1 MSAWD
6 TAPAIRSSAA
16 MPKKFHAP
24 KPPAE
29 TIAPLKGRGSVVNM
43 DHRFAGWDRAPVDDG
58 WRSGYEEEP
67 EPLKTIVVE
76 ERAKSILT
84 HNDSPDIFFSQSINP
99 YRGCEHGC
107 VYCFARPTHSYLNL
121 SPGLDFE
128 TRLFAKVN
136 APELLIEALSK
147 RSYRCENI
155 ALGVN
160 TDAYQPIEKE
170 YRITRRI
177 LEICSE
183 FNQPIGLITKSSLVE
198 RDIDILAPMAARN
211 LTYVT
216 LSVTTLDH
224 AVSRFMEPRTTAPR
238 RRIEAIRNLVQA
250 GIPVSVNVAP
260 VVPFLTDSELERI
273 LEAACDAGAH
283 AAGYLLLRLPWE
295 VKDIF
300 KTWLETHFPLKA
312 AHVMSRL
319 HAMRDGRDNDANFG
333 SRMVGSGIYAE
344 LLDQR
349 FNAACKRLGI
359 NEYGRRRMRGL
370 DVSQFRV
377 PTPQLGLF

>member
-1 MSAWD
+1 
-6 TAPAIRSSAA
+6 

-24 KPPAE
+24 KRPAE
-29 TIAPLKGRGSVVNM
+29 TVSPLKGRGSVVNM
-43 DHRFAGWDRAPVDDG
+43 DHRFASWDRAPVDDG

-67 EPLKTIVVE
+67 DPLKTIVVE
-76 ERAKSILT
+76 EHAKSILT
-84 HNDSPDIFFSQSINP
+84 HNDSPDISFSQSLNP

-136 APELLIEALSK
+136 APELLVAALSK
-147 RSYRCENI
+147 PSYRCEVI

-160 TDAYQPIEKE
+160 TDAYQPIERE

-177 LEICSE
+177 LEICSA

-198 RDIDILAPMAARN
+198 RDIDILAPMAERN

-224 AVSRFMEPRTTAPR
+224 GISRYMEPRTTAPR
-238 RRIEAIRNLVQA
+238 RRIEAIRNLTAA
-250 GIPVSVNVAP
+250 GVPVSVNVAP

-273 LEAACDAGAH
+273 LEAATEAGAV
-283 AAGYLLLRLPWE
+283 AAGYVLLRLPWE

-300 KTWLETHFPLKA
+300 KTWLEAHFPLKA

-319 HAMRDGRDNDANFG
+319 HAMRDGRDNDPGFG
-333 SRMVGSGIYAE
+333 SRMVGSGVYAA

-349 FNAACKRLGI
+349 FNAACNRLGL
-359 NEYGRRRMRGL
+359 NDQGRRRMRRL
-370 DVSQFRV
+370 DVGQFRP
-377 PTPQLGLF
+377 PTSQMDLF